1 MLVQSAIGV
10 TQGHLC
16 LLQRPLV
23 LSVMRDAMRVRA
35 AWLGADSEVGRALGL
50 QWDLVGRR
58 VQSVMLH
65 AMRLRLGLFVR
76 PMGCQRSTAI
86 SCRLVRHVLEAANA
100 ARQTEAVV
108 SAVEITCVKSG
119 LLALGT
125 ALRVLIGL
133 VGTGVRSR
141 RV

>member
-1 MLVQSAIGV
+1 M
-10 TQGHLC
+10 
-16 LLQRPLV
+16 
-23 LSVMRDAMRVRA
+23 
-35 AWLGADSEVGRALGL
+35 EVGRALGL
-50 QWDLVGRR
+50 QWDLMGRS
-58 VQSVMLH
+58 VESVMLH

-86 SCRLVRHVLEAANA
+86 SCLMVRHVLEAANA

-119 LLALGT
+119 LLALGH
-125 ALRVLIGL
+125 ALRVVIGL
-133 VGTGVRSR
+133 LETGVRFR

>member
-1 MLVQSAIGV
+1 M
-10 TQGHLC
+10 
-16 LLQRPLV
+16 
-23 LSVMRDAMRVRA
+23 
-35 AWLGADSEVGRALGL
+35 EVGRALGL
-50 QWDLVGRR
+50 QWDLVGRS

-119 LLALGT
+119 LLALGH
-125 ALRVLIGL
+125 ALHVM
-133 VGTGVRSR
+133 
-141 RV
+141 

>member
-1 MLVQSAIGV
+1 M
-10 TQGHLC
+10 
-16 LLQRPLV
+16 
-23 LSVMRDAMRVRA
+23 
-35 AWLGADSEVGRALGL
+35 EVGRALGL
-50 QWDLVGRR
+50 QWDLVGRS

-100 ARQTEAVV
+100 ASQTEAVA

-119 LLALGT
+119 LLALGR
-125 ALRVLIGL
+125 ALLVVIGSL
-133 VGTGVRSR
+133 ETGVRSR
-141 RV
+141 HF

>member
-1 MLVQSAIGV
+1 M
-10 TQGHLC
+10 
-16 LLQRPLV
+16 
-23 LSVMRDAMRVRA
+23 
-35 AWLGADSEVGRALGL
+35 EVGRALGL
-50 QWDLVGRR
+50 RWDLMGRR

-65 AMRLRLGLFVR
+65 AMRLRLGLLVR
-76 PMGCQRSTAI
+76 PMGCRRSTAI
-86 SCRLVRHVLEAANA
+86 SCLMVRHVLEAANA

-119 LLALGT
+119 LLALGH

-133 VGTGVRSR
+133 VETGVRSR

>member
-1 MLVQSAIGV
+1 M
-10 TQGHLC
+10 
-16 LLQRPLV
+16 
-23 LSVMRDAMRVRA
+23 
-35 AWLGADSEVGRALGL
+35 EVGRALGL
-50 QWDLVGRR
+50 QWDLVGLS

-100 ARQTEAVV
+100 ARQMEAVV

-119 LLALGT
+119 LLALGH

-133 VGTGVRSR
+133 VETGVRSR

>member
-1 MLVQSAIGV
+1 M
-10 TQGHLC
+10 
-16 LLQRPLV
+16 
-23 LSVMRDAMRVRA
+23 
-35 AWLGADSEVGRALGL
+35 EVGRALGL
-50 QWDLVGRR
+50 QWDLVGRS

-100 ARQTEAVV
+100 ARQMEAVV

-119 LLALGT
+119 LLALGH
-125 ALRVLIGL
+125 ALRVVIGL
-133 VGTGVRSR
+133 LETGVRFR